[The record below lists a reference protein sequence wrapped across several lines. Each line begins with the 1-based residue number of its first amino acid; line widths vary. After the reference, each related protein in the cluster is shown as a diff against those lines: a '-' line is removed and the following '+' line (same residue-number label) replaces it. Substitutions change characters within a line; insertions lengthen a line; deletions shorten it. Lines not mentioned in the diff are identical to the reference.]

1 MILYIND
8 TTHEHDT
15 STNNNPSKYI
25 INLRIDQYIIYWK
38 YKDLIL
44 TWAWI
49 CCCSAWF
56 WGGASEEAAAAT
68 AASEDAGSDGEED
81 VVLSAIGS
89 DSAVYLLQ

>member
-1 MILYIND
+1 M
-8 TTHEHDT
+8 THEKDT
-15 STNNNPSKYI
+15 SSTNNNPSKYI
-25 INLRIDQYIIYWK
+25 NDLQSINILFIENISII
-38 YKDLIL
+38 LIL